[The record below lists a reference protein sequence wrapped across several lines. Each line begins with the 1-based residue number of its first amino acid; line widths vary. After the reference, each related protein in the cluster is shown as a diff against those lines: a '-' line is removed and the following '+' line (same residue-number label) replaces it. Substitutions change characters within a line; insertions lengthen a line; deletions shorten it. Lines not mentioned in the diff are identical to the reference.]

1 MIPSTRWPPLSV
13 LIEPA
18 EVISESSRAFWRQTF
33 ALSGS
38 VTLRVLPKVIV
49 FGLISAGICIISW
62 IVAGQH
68 HTEMG
73 VDAAPYGS
81 AGAILALLLVLRTNA
96 GYDRWWEGR
105 KLWGG
110 IVNQS
115 RNLAIHALSYGPDDR
130 EWREDFVRWVAVY
143 SHAARATL
151 RGEPLPPEVAAL
163 IGPEAAA
170 IVAGADHMPG
180 LVDLKLGTLLN
191 EAIERR
197 GMNYFAFQQADRER
211 ALLLDHLG
219 ACERIAHSRM
229 PLVYSIKIRQF
240 ITLFLLALPFAL
252 LGTFNSVLLV
262 PLVTMLIA
270 YPILA
275 LDQTGIELEDPF
287 STRNLSHLP
296 LEQITATIERNLE
309 GLLAADHAL
318 RPGFRDRLTSVLLP
332 NFDVSRGEDRLQDKP
347 LS

>member
-1 MIPSTRWPPLSV
+1 MDSLSV
-13 LIEPA
+13 SIEPA
-18 EVISESSRAFWRQTF
+18 EVISKSSRAFWRQAF

-38 VTLRVLPKVIV
+38 VTLRVLPKVFV
-49 FGLISAGICIISW
+49 FGLIAAGISILARVVEGRSHI
-62 IVAGQH
+62 
-68 HTEMG
+68 EMG
-73 VDAAPYGS
+73 VDPASYGV

-115 RNLAIHALSYGPDDR
+115 RNLAIHVLSYGPDDR
-130 EWREDFVRWVAVY
+130 AWREDFVRWVAAY
-143 SHAARATL
+143 SHTARATL
-151 RGEPLPPEVAAL
+151 RGEPLPPEVAPL
-163 IGPEAAA
+163 VGREAAA
-170 IVAGADHMPG
+170 IVAAADHMPG
-180 LVDLKLGTLLN
+180 LVDLKLGGLLH

-211 ALLLDHLG
+211 ALLMDHLG
-219 ACERIAHSRM
+219 GCERIAHSRM

-240 ITLFLLALPFAL
+240 ITLYLLALPFAL
-252 LGTFNSVLLV
+252 LGTFDSVLLV
-262 PLVTMLIA
+262 PLTTMLIA

-309 GLLAADHAL
+309 GLLAAERAL
-318 RPGFRDRLTSVLLP
+318 AALGPAPGRPVAPPSGAAAR
-332 NFDVSRGEDRLQDKP
+332 
-347 LS
+347 